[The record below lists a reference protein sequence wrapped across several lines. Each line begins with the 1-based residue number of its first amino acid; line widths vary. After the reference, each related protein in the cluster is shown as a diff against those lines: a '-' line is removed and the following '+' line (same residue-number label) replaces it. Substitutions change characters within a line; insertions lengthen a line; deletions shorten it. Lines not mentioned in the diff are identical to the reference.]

1 MTDKERERSYEHYK
15 QWQNNKTRYEC
26 ECVAYVIIFGIGLF
40 VVAKYW
46 KGIVVTIGI
55 AIILATIALLLT
67 VFKKWRNMRR
77 GLKNLENLL
86 RDAGATNVEID
97 YDSGKIKFDSAPQF
111 TAEKLLELQSAVSKM
126 GLKVNVNREKREKSN
141 EEYVMKSNE
150 KINNNKSTEA
160 GYINKNRQKNLG
172 KTDKPGTDFGQ
183 WFYNMECLDCGHR
196 YLANGSNIYEKKCP
210 NCQGGR
216 L

>member
-1 MTDKERERSYEHYK
+1 MTDKERENSYERYK
-15 QWQNNKTRYEC
+15 QWQNNKNRYEH
-26 ECVAYVIIFGIGLF
+26 ECVAYILLFGIGVLF
-40 VVAKYW
+40 VIKNW
-46 KGIVVTIGI
+46 ESMVVTIGI
-55 AIILATIALLLT
+55 VIIIGAIALLLNI
-67 VFKKWRNMRR
+67 FRKWHSMRQ
-77 GLKNLENLL
+77 GLKNLENML

-97 YDSGKIKFDSAPQF
+97 YDSGKIKFDYAPQF
-111 TAEKLLELQSAVSKM
+111 TEKKLLEFQSAVSKM
-126 GLKVNVNREKREKSN
+126 GLKVNVSREKREKNN
-141 EEYVMKSNE
+141 EEYVVKSNE
-150 KINNNKSTEA
+150 KISNNKSTEI